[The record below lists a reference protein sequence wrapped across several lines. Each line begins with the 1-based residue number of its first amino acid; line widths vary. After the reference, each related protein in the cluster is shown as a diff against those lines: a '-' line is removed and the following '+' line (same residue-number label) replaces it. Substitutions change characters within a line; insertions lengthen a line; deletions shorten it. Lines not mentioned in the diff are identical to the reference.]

1 MSRAGNE
8 LELHLKFSPAKRNI
22 KVTLVTLL
30 KKSQWKPHSNSP
42 KEEKVLNS
50 QDKGGQTKVSRMSI
64 RYRLASDHDDDD
76 DKNKR

>member
-22 KVTLVTLL
+22 KFTLVTLL
-30 KKSQWKPHSNSP
+30 KKSQWKPHSNST

-50 QDKGGQTKVSRMSI
+50 EDKGGQAKVSRMSI
-64 RYRLASDHDDDD
+64 RYTLASDHDDDN

>member
-1 MSRAGNE
+1 MSRAGNG
-8 LELHLKFSPAKRNI
+8 LKLHLKFSPAKRNI

-50 QDKGGQTKVSRMSI
+50 EDKGGQAKVSRMSI
-64 RYRLASDHDDDD
+64 RHRLASDHNDD

>member
-30 KKSQWKPHSNSP
+30 KKSQWKRHSNSP

-50 QDKGGQTKVSRMSI
+50 EDKGGQTKVSRMSI
-64 RYRLASDHDDDD
+64 KYRLASDHNDDD